1 MGRYLNINTTD
12 KALIMS
18 AVNVKLVH
26 GFDPVTL
33 DRKLT
38 NKYLR
43 KIDNAKSR
51 KIEFNLTY
59 AEYKRIMTR
68 KRCAY
73 TGFTLTL
80 HTTGNPVGNDVTL
93 ERIDE
98 TKGYTLENCIA
109 VSYTANNVKSVFEN
123 TGAPLN
129 VNDAIR
135 MFANIDKLKKK
146 MK

>member
-1 MGRYLNINTTD
+1 
-12 KALIMS
+12 MS
-18 AVNVKLVH
+18 IVAANLTSVKL
-26 GFDPVTL
+26 DQ
-33 DRKLT
+33 KLA

-43 KIDNAKSR
+43 KIDNARSR
-51 KIEFNLTY
+51 KIEFNLTFS
-59 AEYKRIMTR
+59 EYKRIMTR

-73 TGFTLTL
+73 TGFPLTM
-80 HTTGNPVGNDVTL
+80 HTSGNPQGNDVTL

-98 TKGYTLENCIA
+98 TKGYTFENCIA

-129 VNDAIR
+129 VDDAIR